1 MASNLNPYLN
11 FQDNARQ
18 AMEFYQGA
26 LGGELTLN
34 TFGEFHASE
43 DPAEADKIMHGLLK
57 TPAGFTLMAAD
68 TPNQM
73 QFSGHAGFS
82 VSLSGDDA
90 AELQGYWDALSE
102 GGAGG
107 DAARTA
113 DLGRHLRHGRGP
125 VRRHV
130 DGQHRRS
137 VRNPAGG
144 APVTNG

>member
-11 FQDNARQ
+11 FQDSARQ

-43 DPAEADKIMHGLLK
+43 DPAEADKIMHALLK

-73 QFSGHAGFS
+73 QFTGHAGFS

-102 GGAGG
+102 GGQVVMPLERQIWGDTFGMVVDRFGVTWMVNIAG
-107 DAARTA
+107 
-113 DLGRHLRHGRGP
+113 
-125 VRRHV
+125 
-130 DGQHRRS
+130 Q
-137 VRNPAGG
+137 
-144 APVTNG
+144 

>member
-1 MASNLNPYLN
+1 MSSNLNPYLN

-34 TFGEFHASE
+34 TFGEFHASD
-43 DPAEADKIMHGLLK
+43 DPAEADKIMHALLK
-57 TPAGFTLMAAD
+57 TPAGYTLMAAD

-73 QFSGHAGFS
+73 QFTGHAGFS

-102 GGAGG
+102 GGQVVMPLERQIWGDTFGMVVDRFGVTWMVNIAG
-107 DAARTA
+107 
-113 DLGRHLRHGRGP
+113 
-125 VRRHV
+125 
-130 DGQHRRS
+130 Q
-137 VRNPAGG
+137 
-144 APVTNG
+144 

>member
-1 MASNLNPYLN
+1 MSSNLNPYLN

-34 TFGEFHASE
+34 TFGEFHASD
-43 DPAEADKIMHGLLK
+43 DPAEADKIMHALLK

-73 QFSGHAGFS
+73 QFTGHAGFS

-90 AELQGYWDALSE
+90 AELQGYWDAISE
-102 GGAGG
+102 GGQVVMPLERQIWGDTFGMVVDRFGVTWMVNIAG
-107 DAARTA
+107 
-113 DLGRHLRHGRGP
+113 
-125 VRRHV
+125 
-130 DGQHRRS
+130 Q
-137 VRNPAGG
+137 
-144 APVTNG
+144 

>member
-1 MASNLNPYLN
+1 MAAPRKEPVMSSNLNPYLN

-34 TFGEFHASE
+34 TFGEFHASD
-43 DPAEADKIMHGLLK
+43 DPAEADKIMHALLK

-73 QFSGHAGFS
+73 QFTGHAGFS

-90 AELQGYWDALSE
+90 AELQGYWDAISE
-102 GGAGG
+102 GGQVVMPLERQIWGDTFGMVVDRFGVTWMVNIAG
-107 DAARTA
+107 
-113 DLGRHLRHGRGP
+113 
-125 VRRHV
+125 
-130 DGQHRRS
+130 Q
-137 VRNPAGG
+137 
-144 APVTNG
+144 

>member
-1 MASNLNPYLN
+1 MSSNLNPYLN

-43 DPAEADKIMHGLLK
+43 DPAEADKIMHALLK

-73 QFSGHAGFS
+73 QFTGHAGFS

-90 AELQGYWDALSE
+90 GELQGYWDALSE
-102 GGAGG
+102 GGQVVMPLERQIWGDTFGMVVDRFGVTWMVNIAG
-107 DAARTA
+107 
-113 DLGRHLRHGRGP
+113 
-125 VRRHV
+125 
-130 DGQHRRS
+130 Q
-137 VRNPAGG
+137 
-144 APVTNG
+144 

>member
-1 MASNLNPYLN
+1 MSSNLNPYLN

-34 TFGEFHASE
+34 TFGEFHASD
-43 DPAEADKIMHGLLK
+43 DPAEADKIMHALLK

-73 QFSGHAGFS
+73 QFTGHAGFS

-102 GGAGG
+102 GGQVVMPLERQIWGDTFGMLVDRFGVTWMVNIAG
-107 DAARTA
+107 
-113 DLGRHLRHGRGP
+113 
-125 VRRHV
+125 
-130 DGQHRRS
+130 Q
-137 VRNPAGG
+137 
-144 APVTNG
+144 

>member
-1 MASNLNPYLN
+1 MSSNLNPYLN

-34 TFGEFHASE
+34 TFGEFHASD
-43 DPAEADKIMHGLLK
+43 DPAEADKIMHALLK

-73 QFSGHAGFS
+73 QFTGHAGFS

-90 AELQGYWDALSE
+90 AELQGYWYALSE
-102 GGAGG
+102 GGQVVMPLERQIWGDTFGMVVDRFGVTWMVNIAG
-107 DAARTA
+107 
-113 DLGRHLRHGRGP
+113 
-125 VRRHV
+125 
-130 DGQHRRS
+130 Q
-137 VRNPAGG
+137 
-144 APVTNG
+144 

>member
-1 MASNLNPYLN
+1 MSSNLNPYLN

-34 TFGEFHASE
+34 TFGEFHASD
-43 DPAEADKIMHGLLK
+43 DPAEADKIMHALLK

-73 QFSGHAGFS
+73 QFTGHAGFS

-102 GGAGG
+102 GGQVVMPLERQIWGDTFGMVVDRFGVTWMVNIAG
-107 DAARTA
+107 
-113 DLGRHLRHGRGP
+113 
-125 VRRHV
+125 
-130 DGQHRRS
+130 Q
-137 VRNPAGG
+137 
-144 APVTNG
+144 

>member
-1 MASNLNPYLN
+1 MSSNLNPYLN

-34 TFGEFHASE
+34 TFGEFHASD
-43 DPAEADKIMHGLLK
+43 DPAEADKIMHALLK

-73 QFSGHAGFS
+73 QFTGHTGFS

-90 AELQGYWDALSE
+90 AELQGYWEALSE
-102 GGAGG
+102 GGQVVMPLERQIWGDTFGMVVDRFGVTWMVNIAG
-107 DAARTA
+107 
-113 DLGRHLRHGRGP
+113 
-125 VRRHV
+125 
-130 DGQHRRS
+130 Q
-137 VRNPAGG
+137 
-144 APVTNG
+144 